1 MPKARKLT
9 TAEVVNL
16 IDCAGSG
23 IGYWA
28 ASGHVDEAAKTYRV
42 IERSDELPDGDA
54 PTDKTLT
61 FDEISTAFVALAA
74 ADKLP
79 DWQMREIAEDDL
91 GFDATVGDL
100 VVQWA
105 MFGEIVFG

>member
-1 MPKARKLT
+1 MSKTPKLT
-9 TAEVVNL
+9 DADVVNL

-23 IGYWA
+23 IAYWA

-42 IERSDELPDGDA
+42 IESSVELAEGDA
-54 PTDKTLT
+54 PADKTMT
-61 FDEISTAFVALAA
+61 FDDLRKAFVALAA
-74 ADKLP
+74 AGTLP
-79 DWQMREIAEDDL
+79 DWQMREIEEDDL

-100 VVQWA
+100 VVQRA